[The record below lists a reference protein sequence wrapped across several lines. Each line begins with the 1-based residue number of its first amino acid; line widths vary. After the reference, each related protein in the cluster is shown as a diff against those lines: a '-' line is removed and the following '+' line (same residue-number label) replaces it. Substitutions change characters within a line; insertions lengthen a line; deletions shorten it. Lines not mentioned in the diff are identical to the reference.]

1 MATALPRRIKL
12 AFIVQALVASLVL
25 AVGVGLVELGVH
37 RVLVGERLQD
47 EAAATWPQLGR
58 DPAIHL
64 PHNSRMGTYFVP
76 AGGDATRVPAELRAY
91 GPGTHVPLWGGPA
104 VLVERRPQGTL
115 VLRFDPSLSDRAI
128 LWTGGLSLLLALLV
142 TYVSAWLTYRI
153 SKRMVTPVSWLA
165 NVVAHWDPRA
175 PNAAALAPGNLP
187 LDSGTEVRRLAHSL
201 RGLAARVAEAVE
213 RERLF
218 TRDAS
223 HELRT
228 PLTVIRFA
236 ADILAGDPELP
247 ARSHRALGR
256 IQRAGHDMQAV
267 IDAFMILA
275 RDVQVDAESERF
287 DLHEVVDPEVDSV
300 RPLLEGKAVELVVT
314 DRGAPPVDAPRRVL
328 ALMVGHLLTNAVR
341 FTERGRVEVV
351 LGHHCIEIR
360 DTGVGMSEET
370 LAKAFDPFFRA
381 DRDAGE
387 GMGIGLAVVRRLG
400 ERMGWPVELH
410 SRPGEGTVATIRLR
424 G

>member
-12 AFIVQALVASLVL
+12 AFIVQTLVASLVL
-25 AVGVGLVELGVH
+25 AVGVAVVQLGVH
-37 RVLVGERLQD
+37 RALVGERLRD
-47 EAAATWPQLGR
+47 EAAAAWAQLARQPGS
-58 DPAIHL
+58 HL
-64 PHNSRMGTYFVP
+64 PHSSRMGMYFVP
-76 AGGDATRVPAELRAY
+76 AGAHGARLPESLRAY
-91 GPGTHVPLWGGPA
+91 GPGVHVPLWGGPA
-104 VLVERRPQGTL
+104 VLVEQTPQGTL
-115 VLRFDPSLSDRAI
+115 VLRFDPSLSDDAI
-128 LWTGGLSLLLALLV
+128 LWTGGLGLLLALLV
-142 TYVSAWLTYRI
+142 TCISAWLTDRI
-153 SKRMVTPVSWLA
+153 AKRMGTPVSWRA

-175 PNAAALAPGNLP
+175 PNAAALAPANLP
-187 LDSGTEVRRLAHSL
+187 LDSGTEVRRLAHAL

-247 ARSHRALGR
+247 TRSQRAVGR
-256 IQRAGHDMQAV
+256 MQRAGHDMQAV

-275 RDVQVDAESERF
+275 RDVEMEAESERF
-287 DLHEVVDPEVDSV
+287 DLHEVVDPEIESA
-300 RPLLEGKAVELVVT
+300 RPLLEGKPVELVVT
-314 DRGAPPVDAPRRVL
+314 DRDAPPVDAPRRVL

-351 LGHHCIEIR
+351 LDRDRIEVR
-360 DTGVGMSEET
+360 DTGVGMSEDT
-370 LAKAFDPFFRA
+370 LAKAFDPFYRA

-410 SRPGEGTVATIRLR
+410 SRPGAGTVATIRLR

>member
-1 MATALPRRIKL
+1 
-12 AFIVQALVASLVL
+12 
-25 AVGVGLVELGVH
+25 
-37 RVLVGERLQD
+37 VLVD
-47 EAAATWPQLGR
+47 
-58 DPAIHL
+58 
-64 PHNSRMGTYFVP
+64 
-76 AGGDATRVPAELRAY
+76 
-91 GPGTHVPLWGGPA
+91 
-104 VLVERRPQGTL
+104 RRSQGTL
-115 VLRFDPSLSDRAI
+115 FLEFDPSLSDRAI

-142 TYVSAWLTYRI
+142 TYLSAWLTYRI

-187 LDSGTEVRRLAHSL
+187 LDSGTEVRRLAHAL
-201 RGLAARVAEAVE
+201 RGLAARVADAVE

-247 ARSHRALGR
+247 TRSHRAVGR

-275 RDVQVDAESERF
+275 RDIEMDAESERF
-287 DLHEVVDPEVDSV
+287 DLHEVVDPEVESV

-314 DRGAPPVDAPRRVL
+314 DRGPPPVDAPRRVL
-328 ALMVGHLLTNAVR
+328 TLMVGHLLTNAVR

-351 LGHHCIEIR
+351 LDRDRIEIH

-370 LAKAFDPFFRA
+370 LAKAFDPFYRA
-381 DRDAGE
+381 DRDSGD